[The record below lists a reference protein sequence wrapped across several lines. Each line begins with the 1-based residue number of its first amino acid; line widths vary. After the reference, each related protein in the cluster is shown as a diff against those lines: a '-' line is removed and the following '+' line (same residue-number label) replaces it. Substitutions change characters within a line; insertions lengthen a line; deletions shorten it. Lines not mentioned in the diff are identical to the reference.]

1 MALEKTN
8 KVNKSFSAAMMLG
21 MVFAGMHIGTHGDSS
36 IVAHA
41 DNVQQNQNNQNN
53 QNNQTYTVKSGDTL
67 SQIAKDNNITV
78 DDLKG
83 LNSLNS
89 DLIHPDQQLKVAKQ
103 ATTYKVKSG
112 DTLSQIAKDNNTTV
126 DNLHKLNNIQDNNKI
141 YVDQQLKLVDDQN
154 QQQTQQA
161 QPQTQS
167 VQQAQPAQQTQT
179 ANVSQLNGTV
189 KQKAVQ
195 LAQQYANMNIPYV
208 WGGLTPAGFDCSGLT
223 SYVYGQLG
231 VNIGRNTVAQE
242 GHVTTKAVSQA
253 EPGDLLFWGGHGATY
268 HVAIY
273 IGNNQYVA
281 APEPGQ
287 NVQVQTINSYFMP
300 SFAGSVNG

>member
-8 KVNKSFSAAMMLG
+8 KLNKSFSAAMMLS

-36 IVAHA
+36 IIAHA
-41 DNVQQNQNNQNN
+41 DNVQQNQNDQQNN
-53 QNNQTYTVKSGDTL
+53 NQKTYTVKSGDTL
-67 SQIAKDNNITV
+67 SQISKDNNVSV
-78 DDLKG
+78 DDLKK
-83 LNSLNS
+83 LNNLDTN
-89 DLIHPDQQLKVAKQ
+89 LIHPNQQLKVTPQ
-103 ATTYKVKSG
+103 ATSYTVKSG

-126 DNLHKLNNIQDNNKI
+126 DNLHQLNNIQDDNKI

-154 QQQTQQA
+154 QNQQAQQNQQQTQQA
-161 QPQTQS
+161 QPQ
-167 VQQAQPAQQTQT
+167 VQQTQT

-189 KQKAVQ
+189 KQRAVQ
-195 LAQQYANMNIPYV
+195 LAQQFANMNIPYV
-208 WGGLTPAGFDCSGLT
+208 WGGSTPAGFDCSGLT

-231 VNIGRNTVAQE
+231 INIGRNTVAQE
-242 GHVTTKAVSQA
+242 GHVTPKAVSQA
-253 EPGDLLFWGGHGATY
+253 EPGDLLFWGGHGSTY

-281 APEPGQ
+281 TPEPGQ

>member
-8 KVNKSFSAAMMLG
+8 KLNKSFSAAMMLS

-36 IVAHA
+36 IIAHA
-41 DNVQQNQNNQNN
+41 DNVQQNQNDQQNN
-53 QNNQTYTVKSGDTL
+53 NQKTYTVKSGDTL
-67 SQIAKDNNITV
+67 SQISKDNNVSV
-78 DDLKG
+78 DDLKK
-83 LNSLNS
+83 LNNLDTN
-89 DLIHPDQQLKVAKQ
+89 LIHPNQQLKVTPQ
-103 ATTYKVKSG
+103 ATSYTVKSG

-126 DNLHKLNNIQDNNKI
+126 DNLHHLNNIQDDNKI

-154 QQQTQQA
+154 QNQQAQPQTQQTQQA
-161 QPQTQS
+161 QPQ
-167 VQQAQPAQQTQT
+167 AQQTQT

-189 KQKAVQ
+189 KQRAVQ
-195 LAQQYANMNIPYV
+195 LAQQFANMNIPYV
-208 WGGLTPAGFDCSGLT
+208 WGGSTPAGFDCSGLT

-231 VNIGRNTVAQE
+231 INIGRNTVAQE
-242 GHVTTKAVSQA
+242 GHVTPKAVSQA
-253 EPGDLLFWGGHGATY
+253 EPGDLLFWGSHGGTY

-287 NVQVQTINSYFMP
+287 TVQVQTINSYFMP

>member
-8 KVNKSFSAAMMLG
+8 KVNKSFSAAMMLS
-21 MVFAGMHIGTHGDSS
+21 MVFAGMHIGTHGNST
-36 IVAHA
+36 IVVHA
-41 DNVQQNQNNQNN
+41 DNVQQNQQNQNGQNGQNSQQN
-53 QNNQTYTVKSGDTL
+53 QQTYTVKSGDTL
-67 SQIAKDNNITV
+67 SQIAKDNNTTV

-83 LNSLNS
+83 LNGLNS
-89 DLIHPDQQLKVAKQ
+89 DLIHPDQQLKVTQQ
-103 ATTYKVKSG
+103 ATTYTVKDG
-112 DTLSQIAKDNNTTV
+112 DTLSQIAKNNNTTT
-126 DNLHKLNNIQDNNKI
+126 DNLHKLNNIQDDNKI
-141 YVDQQLKLVDDQN
+141 YVNQQLKLVDDQN
-154 QQQTQQA
+154 QT
-161 QPQTQS
+161 
-167 VQQAQPAQQTQT
+167 QQAQPAQQAQPQQTQT
-179 ANVSQLNGTV
+179 ANASQLNGTV
-189 KQKAVQ
+189 KQRAVQ
-195 LAQQYANMNIPYV
+195 LAQQFANMNIPYV
-208 WGGLTPAGFDCSGLT
+208 WGGSTPSGFDCSGLT
-223 SYVYGQLG
+223 AYIYGQLG

-253 EPGDLLFWGGHGATY
+253 EPGDLLFWGGHGSTY

>member
-8 KVNKSFSAAMMLG
+8 KLNKSFSAAMMLS

-36 IVAHA
+36 IIAHA
-41 DNVQQNQNNQNN
+41 DNVQQNQNDQQNN
-53 QNNQTYTVKSGDTL
+53 NQKTYTVKSGDTL
-67 SQIAKDNNITV
+67 SQISKDNNVSV
-78 DDLKG
+78 DDLKK
-83 LNSLNS
+83 LNNLDTN
-89 DLIHPDQQLKVAKQ
+89 LIHPNQQLKVTPQ
-103 ATTYKVKSG
+103 ATSYTVKSG

-126 DNLHKLNNIQDNNKI
+126 DNLHQLNNIQDDNKI

-154 QQQTQQA
+154 QNQQAQQNQQQTQQA
-161 QPQTQS
+161 QPQ
-167 VQQAQPAQQTQT
+167 VQQTQT

-189 KQKAVQ
+189 KQRAVQ
-195 LAQQYANMNIPYV
+195 LAQQFANMNIPYV
-208 WGGLTPAGFDCSGLT
+208 WGGSTPAGFDCSGLT

-231 VNIGRNTVAQE
+231 INIGRNTVAQE
-242 GHVTTKAVSQA
+242 GHVTPKAVSQA
-253 EPGDLLFWGGHGATY
+253 EPGDLLFWGGHGSTY

>member
-8 KVNKSFSAAMMLG
+8 KLNKSFSAAMMLS

-36 IVAHA
+36 IIAHA
-41 DNVQQNQNNQNN
+41 DNVQQNQNDQQNN
-53 QNNQTYTVKSGDTL
+53 NQKTYTVKSGDTL
-67 SQIAKDNNITV
+67 SQIAKDNNATV
-78 DDLKG
+78 DDLKK
-83 LNSLNS
+83 LNNLDTN
-89 DLIHPDQQLKVAKQ
+89 LIHPNQQLKVTPQ
-103 ATTYKVKSG
+103 ATSYTVKNG

-126 DNLHKLNNIQDNNKI
+126 DNLHHLNNIQDDNKI

-154 QQQTQQA
+154 QNQQAQPQAQQTQQA
-161 QPQTQS
+161 QPQ
-167 VQQAQPAQQTQT
+167 VQQTQT

-189 KQKAVQ
+189 KQRAVQ
-195 LAQQYANMNIPYV
+195 LAQQFANMNIPYV
-208 WGGLTPAGFDCSGLT
+208 WGGSTPAGFDCSGLT

-231 VNIGRNTVAQE
+231 INIGRNTVAQE

>member
-1 MALEKTN
+1 M
-8 KVNKSFSAAMMLG
+8 S
-21 MVFAGMHIGTHGDSS
+21 
-36 IVAHA
+36 
-41 DNVQQNQNNQNN
+41 
-53 QNNQTYTVKSGDTL
+53 
-67 SQIAKDNNITV
+67 V
-78 DDLKG
+78 DDLKK
-83 LNSLNS
+83 LNNLDTN
-89 DLIHPDQQLKVAKQ
+89 LIHPDQQLKVTQQ
-103 ATTYKVKSG
+103 ATSYTVKNG

-126 DNLHKLNNIQDNNKI
+126 DNLHQLNNIQDDNKI

-154 QQQTQQA
+154 QQQA
-161 QPQTQS
+161 QPQAQQTQQ
-167 VQQAQPAQQTQT
+167 VQPQAQQTQT

-189 KQKAVQ
+189 KQRAVQ
-195 LAQQYANMNIPYV
+195 LAQQFANMNIPYV
-208 WGGLTPAGFDCSGLT
+208 WGGSTPAGFDCSGLT

-231 VNIGRNTVAQE
+231 INIGRNTVAQE
-242 GHVTTKAVSQA
+242 GHVTPKAVSQA
-253 EPGDLLFWGGHGATY
+253 EPGDLLFWGGHGSTY

>member
-8 KVNKSFSAAMMLG
+8 KLNKSFSAAMMLS

-36 IVAHA
+36 IIAHA
-41 DNVQQNQNNQNN
+41 DNVQQNQNDQQNN
-53 QNNQTYTVKSGDTL
+53 NQKTYTVKSGDTL
-67 SQIAKDNNITV
+67 SQIAKDNNATV
-78 DDLKG
+78 DDLKK
-83 LNSLNS
+83 LNNLDTN
-89 DLIHPDQQLKVAKQ
+89 LIHPNQQLKVTPQ
-103 ATTYKVKSG
+103 ATSYTVKNG

-126 DNLHKLNNIQDNNKI
+126 DNLHHLNNIQDDNKI

-154 QQQTQQA
+154 QNQQAQPQAQQTQQA
-161 QPQTQS
+161 QPQ
-167 VQQAQPAQQTQT
+167 AQQTQT

-189 KQKAVQ
+189 KQRAVQ
-195 LAQQYANMNIPYV
+195 LAQQFANMNIPYV
-208 WGGLTPAGFDCSGLT
+208 WGGSTPAGFDCSGLT

-231 VNIGRNTVAQE
+231 INIGRNTVAQE

-253 EPGDLLFWGGHGATY
+253 EPGDLLFWGGHGSTY

>member
-8 KVNKSFSAAMMLG
+8 KLNKSFSAAMMLS

-41 DNVQQNQNNQNN
+41 DNVQQNQNDQQNN
-53 QNNQTYTVKSGDTL
+53 NQKTYTVKSGDTL
-67 SQIAKDNNITV
+67 SQIAKDNNVSV
-78 DDLKG
+78 DDLKK
-83 LNSLNS
+83 LNNLDTN
-89 DLIHPDQQLKVAKQ
+89 LIHPDQQLKVTQQ
-103 ATTYKVKSG
+103 ATSYTVKNG

-126 DNLHKLNNIQDNNKI
+126 DNLHQLNNIQDDNKI

-154 QQQTQQA
+154 QQQA
-161 QPQTQS
+161 QPQAQQTQQ
-167 VQQAQPAQQTQT
+167 VQPQAQQTQT

-189 KQKAVQ
+189 KQRAVQ
-195 LAQQYANMNIPYV
+195 LAQQFANMNIPYV
-208 WGGLTPAGFDCSGLT
+208 WGGSTPAGFDCSGLT

-231 VNIGRNTVAQE
+231 INIGRNTVAQE
-242 GHVTTKAVSQA
+242 GHVTPKAVSQA
-253 EPGDLLFWGGHGATY
+253 EPGDLLFWGGHGSTY

>member
-8 KVNKSFSAAMMLG
+8 KLNKSFSAAMMLS
-21 MVFAGMHIGTHGDSS
+21 MVFAGMHIGAHGDSS
-36 IVAHA
+36 IIAHA
-41 DNVQQNQNNQNN
+41 DNVQQNQNDQQNN
-53 QNNQTYTVKSGDTL
+53 NQKTYTVKSGDTL
-67 SQIAKDNNITV
+67 SQISKDNNTTV
-78 DDLKG
+78 DDLKK
-83 LNSLNS
+83 LNNLDTN
-89 DLIHPDQQLKVAKQ
+89 LIHPNQQLKVTPQ
-103 ATTYKVKSG
+103 VTSYTVKSG

-126 DNLHKLNNIQDNNKI
+126 DNLHQLNNIQDDNKI

-154 QQQTQQA
+154 QNQQAQPQAQQTQQA
-161 QPQTQS
+161 QPQ
-167 VQQAQPAQQTQT
+167 VQQTQT

-189 KQKAVQ
+189 KQRAVQ
-195 LAQQYANMNIPYV
+195 LAQQFANMNIPYV
-208 WGGLTPAGFDCSGLT
+208 WGGSTPAGFDCSGLT

-231 VNIGRNTVAQE
+231 INIGRNTVAQE

>member
-8 KVNKSFSAAMMLG
+8 KLNKSFSAAMMLS

-36 IVAHA
+36 IIAHA
-41 DNVQQNQNNQNN
+41 DNVQQNQNDQQNN
-53 QNNQTYTVKSGDTL
+53 QKTYTVKSGDTL
-67 SQIAKDNNITV
+67 SQIAKDNNVTV
-78 DDLKG
+78 DDLKN

-89 DLIHPDQQLKVAKQ
+89 NLIHPNQQLKVTQQ
-103 ATTYKVKSG
+103 ATSYTVKSG

-126 DNLHKLNNIQDNNKI
+126 DNLHHLNNIQDDNKI

-154 QQQTQQA
+154 QNQQAQQNQTQQA
-161 QPQTQS
+161 QPQ
-167 VQQAQPAQQTQT
+167 AQQTQT

-189 KQKAVQ
+189 KQRAVQ
-195 LAQQYANMNIPYV
+195 LAQQFANMNIPYV
-208 WGGLTPAGFDCSGLT
+208 WGGSTPAGFDCSGLT

-242 GHVTTKAVSQA
+242 GHVTQKAVSQA
-253 EPGDLLFWGGHGATY
+253 EPGDLLFWGGHGSTY